1 MPSPR
6 QKAKPQ
12 LAALK
17 RLKPEVALEFDPFIK
32 QLMSRI
38 HVSTPNKNWI
48 ERIRAVYKEKMT
60 KAFQQEMCPDQF
72 PKEIEGFLKTETY
85 SGPAPKPNRAITPF
99 PERIQAHMYQ
109 FVQSLQDA
117 LHEERWFAFGTSPKV
132 LASKYHRH
140 NLAQKSIIQ
149 RIFNKR
155 DIDCGMDPVTNPKRV
170 TKNLSDSIKERCDR
184 T

>member
-132 LASKYHRH
+132 LASKIKD
-140 NLAQKSIIQ
+140 LTQ
-149 RIFNKR
+149 RALNESCLIVETDFSKFDATITTTMR
-155 DIDCGMDPVTNPKRV
+155 ELELV
-170 TKNLSDSIKERCDR
+170 S
-184 T
+184 